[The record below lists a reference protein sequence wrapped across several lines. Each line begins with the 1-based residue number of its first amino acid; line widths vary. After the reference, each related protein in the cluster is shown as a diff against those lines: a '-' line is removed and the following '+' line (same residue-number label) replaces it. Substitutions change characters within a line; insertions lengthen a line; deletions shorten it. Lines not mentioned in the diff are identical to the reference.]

1 MNAVW
6 EHTIPDGWT
15 KPTPA
20 TPRDEKARY
29 IKAKYHFHGFAEPD
43 ATLSA
48 LEDDDSVLKQE
59 LAKRFIAGAA
69 QGSLKEL
76 MWCLAHGID
85 VNVRAGEYN
94 ETALHASAASGAATC
109 CDYLVLNGASL
120 TATDKRGRLP
130 YDAAK
135 AGGFENIKLTLMQKM
150 SLEQYQS

>member
-1 MNAVW
+1 MLCGNTRYRTAG
-6 EHTIPDGWT
+6 PNQL
-15 KPTPA
+15 
-20 TPRDEKARY
+20 PRHRVTKARY

-150 SLEQYQS
+150 SLE